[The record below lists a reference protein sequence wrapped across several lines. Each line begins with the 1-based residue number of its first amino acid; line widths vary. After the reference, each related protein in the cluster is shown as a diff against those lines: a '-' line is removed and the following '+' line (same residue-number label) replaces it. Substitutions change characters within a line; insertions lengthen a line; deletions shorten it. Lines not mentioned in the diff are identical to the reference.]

1 MEKSGKRRSAMY
13 IKRKGKQ
20 MKRVKKG
27 TAGYIRYEKKRRFL
41 ITAAMFALPLG
52 LYVIG
57 FTVTKSR
64 LNWLT
69 FVAIL
74 GCLPAC
80 KSLVGLIMILMQ
92 KSVPEELLS
101 QTKQAA
107 GSLVSANEL
116 VFTAYEHNTPVDA
129 LVVCGNQVVCYTPD
143 QKTDIAYI
151 EKHISRILTV
161 NGFSAAQVKVFKELK
176 PYLQRV
182 VHIRENQEKYR
193 EGIEFL
199 PDERYPELSRE
210 ELILHTLFAI
220 SL

>member
-1 MEKSGKRRSAMY
+1 
-13 IKRKGKQ
+13 

-27 TAGYIRYEKKRRFL
+27 AAGYIRYEKKRRFL

-52 LYVIG
+52 LYMIG
-57 FTVTKSR
+57 LTVTKSR

-69 FVAIL
+69 LIAIL

-92 KSVPEELLS
+92 KPVPEELLA
-101 QTKQAA
+101 QTQKAA
-107 GSLVSANEL
+107 GDLVSANEL

-129 LVVCGNQVVCYTPD
+129 LIVCGDQVVCYTPD
-143 QKTDIAYI
+143 QKTDAAYI

-161 NGFSAAQVKVFKELK
+161 NGFPSAQVKMFKELK

-182 VHIRENQEKYR
+182 GHIRENQEKYR
-193 EGIEFL
+193 EGIEFS

>member
-1 MEKSGKRRSAMY
+1 
-13 IKRKGKQ
+13 

-41 ITAAMFALPLG
+41 ITALMFALPLG
-52 LYVIG
+52 LYIIG
-57 FTVTKSR
+57 FAVTKSR

-69 FVAIL
+69 FIAIL

-92 KSVPEELLS
+92 KAVSKEVIS

-107 GSLVSANEL
+107 GDMVSANEL

-129 LVVCGNQVVCYTPD
+129 LVVCGDQVVCYTPD

-161 NGFSAAQVKVFKELK
+161 NGFSSAQVKVFKELK

-182 VHIRENQEKYR
+182 VHIRNNKEKYR
-193 EGIEFL
+193 EGIKFS

>member
-1 MEKSGKRRSAMY
+1 
-13 IKRKGKQ
+13 
-20 MKRVKKG
+20 MKKVKKG

-69 FVAIL
+69 FIAIL

-80 KSLVGLIMILMQ
+80 KSLVSLILILMQ
-92 KSVPEELLS
+92 KPVAEELLS
-101 QTKQAA
+101 QAKQAA
-107 GSLVSANEL
+107 GDLVSANEL
-116 VFTAYEHNTPVDA
+116 VFTAYEHNTPVNA
-129 LVVCGNQVVCYTPD
+129 LIVCGDQVVCYTPD

-161 NGFSAAQVKVFKELK
+161 NGFPSAQVKVFKDLK

-182 VHIRENQEKYR
+182 GHIRENQEKYR
-193 EGIEFL
+193 DGIKFS